1 MLPID
6 GDTLRAIAPRFSGAK
21 HDRQSQIIE
30 SVSGVL
36 RSTLSDYKI
45 NTALRIAHFLA
56 QITHESAGLRTTEEF
71 ASGAAYEGR
80 LDLGNTETGDG
91 KRFKGRGLLQLTGR
105 ANYKSL
111 GDTLGIDLVN
121 NPTQAAKPKLSL
133 VIACEYWK
141 GRNINPHCDRND
153 LEKVTRLVNGGLNG
167 LDDRRQYLVKSKN
180 ELARLGGNVIASNSD
195 PSAPPV
201 LRRGTRGEFVFALQN
216 RLRDLGMQIGID
228 GDFGPATE
236 LAVMIWQSNNG
247 LSPDGIVG
255 PTTWAKLDIPAND

>member
-6 GDTLRAIAPRFSGAK
+6 GDTLRAVAPRFSGAK
-21 HDRQSQIIE
+21 HDRQTQIIE

-36 RSTLSDYKI
+36 RSTLADYQI
-45 NTALRIAHFLA
+45 NTPLRIAHFLA

-80 LDLGNTETGDG
+80 LDLGNTQTGDG
-91 KRFKGRGLLQLTGR
+91 RRFKGRGLLQLTGR

-111 GDTLGIDLVN
+111 GETLNIDLVG
-121 NPTQAAKPKLSL
+121 NPKLAGEPKLSL

-141 GRNINPHCDRND
+141 SRSINGHCDRDD
-153 LEKVTRLVNGGLNG
+153 LERVTRRVNGGLNG
-167 LDDRRQYLVKSKN
+167 LDDRRQYLVKAKN
-180 ELARLGGNVIASNSD
+180 ALARLGGNIVAAQSD

-201 LRRGTRGEFVFALQN
+201 LRRGTRGEYVFILQT

-247 LSPDGIVG
+247 LTPDGIVG
-255 PTTWAKLDIPAND
+255 PATWAKLDIPTAD